1 MPPGPSQSIDLGV
14 GPTRRRSLKVEN
26 AGPLSKHSTV
36 PNEDSVLSTEDV
48 EPDPGGFDD
57 DDKDLEVKGR
67 PDATKLKSLR
77 KRKVP
82 PNVNFEPPDES
93 SSEDEK
99 PMRYILCLFSILS
112 FNFLFIYL
120 YFCKSVKEDESL

>member
-1 MPPGPSQSIDLGV
+1 MPPGSSQSIDLGV
-14 GPTRRRSLKVEN
+14 GLTRRRSLKVEN

-57 DDKDLEVKGR
+57 NDKDLEVKGR

-99 PMRYILCLFSILS
+99 PIRYFVFIFHIIIS
-112 FNFLFIYL
+112 FLIYL
-120 YFCKSVKEDESL
+120 SLFL